1 MNNHINQYNEG
12 EMNHKLIN
20 RISGGIVFLI
30 TLVIYALTV
39 QPSVSFWDCGEFL
52 AASYYL
58 QVPHPPGAPLFLLI
72 GRFFMMIPFVENLG
86 LRMNYVSVLSTAF
99 TSMFLYL
106 IIVKL
111 ITFYK
116 NRTPENIFDA
126 ISCYGAGIIGALTY
140 SVLDTVWFNGV
151 EAEVYAISM
160 FFVSIITWL
169 LMVWYEKADQF
180 ENERILLL
188 IMYMIGLA
196 SGVHLLSV
204 LAIFTIVMVV
214 YFRKYEFNFKSF
226 VYMGIFSV
234 LFFWAVYPGIIK
246 FFPSLLAKF
255 GGTNLILK
263 LSLIAAFLALM
274 IYGMYWTKQNQKSLA
289 FLVVT
294 SLFLIFIGYT
304 SYTIVIIRSN
314 AHPPMNEN
322 EPNTMNEFVY
332 YINREQYG
340 DFPLFKRRYSQEPHQ
355 QGIYYNYS
363 SDLDFMWR
371 YQINHMYNR
380 YLFWNFVGREGDI
393 QDANTILFG
402 KPNPDYIG
410 DPQRFPNRYYA
421 IPFILGLLGL
431 YYHFRRD
438 WKLGLSFFVM
448 FLLMGVLT
456 ALYQNQQEPQ
466 PRERDYFYV
475 GSFFVFAMW
484 VGIAVEGILHYLKTK
499 LEGKKLLPVSIGVFS
514 LIFIAVPVNMAI
526 QNWDDHDRSNNFVPW
541 DFAYN
546 ILQSCEPNAIL
557 FTNGDND
564 TFPLWYLQDVEG
576 VRRDVRIVNL
586 SLANTDWYILQAK
599 NEEPYGAMKVP
610 ISFSDEQISRLMPM
624 EFSGRDIEIPVP
636 DEAIEKFKV
645 RDSSI
650 IKNKK
655 IIFRLNPPMQV
666 QTQTGPRGII
676 RVQDLVVQDIIVTN
690 ARQGWKRPIHFS
702 VTCADD
708 SKLGL
713 DDYMIMKGMT
723 FLVTPVKNTNQQ
735 MNVDVEIMRQH
746 LFNEPESYYKDY
758 NPGFKFRGLN
768 TGKLYLDENQRRM
781 MMNYR
786 NSFLR
791 LALYYMNVNEYEKLA
806 EILDKMEEKLPRK
819 YIPLDYRLLSDIANL
834 YKLANKP
841 DRFLELADEIEPFAQ
856 KAVEQNPGD
865 ISSYYNP
872 YRILLQLYEGR
883 GDIYKQKGL
892 MDKSRAS
899 YQMAI
904 NLLNNIKSFVQDKTL
919 IDTEINRFK
928 QKINDEVKND
938 TLVR

>member
-1 MNNHINQYNEG
+1 MK
-12 EMNHKLIN
+12 HKLVNKI
-20 RISGGIVFLI
+20 IGLLVFI
-30 TLVIYALTV
+30 IAFVVYSLTV

-99 TSMFLYL
+99 SAMFLYF

-111 ITFYK
+111 ISFYK
-116 NRTPENIFDA
+116 NRKPENLFDA
-126 ISCYGAGIIGALTY
+126 ISFYGAGLIGSLTY
-140 SVLDTVWFNGV
+140 IFLDTIWFNAV
-151 EAEVYAISM
+151 EAEVYAIST
-160 FFVSIITWL
+160 FFVSLITWL
-169 LMVWYEKADQF
+169 ILSWYEKS
-180 ENERILLL
+180 EEPNNEKILLL
-188 IMYMIGLA
+188 IMYIIGLA

-204 LAIFTIVMVV
+204 LAIFTIVMIV
-214 YFRKYEFNFKSF
+214 YFRKYEFNYKTFI
-226 VYMGIFSV
+226 YMGIFAV

-255 GGTNLILK
+255 GGTNLTLK
-263 LSLIAAFLALM
+263 LSLVIAFITLM
-274 IYGMYWTKQNQKSLA
+274 VYGMYWTKQNNKALA
-289 FLVVT
+289 FLVIS

-304 SYTIVIIRSN
+304 SYTMVIIRSN

-322 EPNTMNEFVY
+322 EPDTMNEFVY

-340 DFPLFKRRYSQEPHQ
+340 DFPLLKRRYSQEPHQ

-393 QDANTILFG
+393 QDAKTILFG
-402 KPNPDYIG
+402 KPDENFIG
-410 DPQRFPNRYYA
+410 DPQRFPNRYYG
-421 IPFILGLLGL
+421 IPFILGLIGL

-438 WKLGLSFFVM
+438 WKLGISFFAM

-475 GSFFVFAMW
+475 GSFFVFAIW
-484 VGIAVEGILHYLKTK
+484 IGIAFEGLLNYLRTK
-499 LEGKKLLPVSIGVFS
+499 LGEKNIIPASIGLFV
-514 LIFIAVPVNMAI
+514 ITTVIVPVNMAI
-526 QNWDDHDRSNNFVPW
+526 QNWDDHDRSDNFIPW

-576 VRRDVRIVNL
+576 VRRDIRIVNL
-586 SLANTDWYILQAK
+586 SLANTNWYIKQAK

-610 ISFSDEQISRLMPM
+610 ISFSDEQIDRLMPM
-624 EFSGRDIEIPVP
+624 EFNGRDIEIPVP
-636 DEAIEKFKV
+636 DEAIEKFGV
-645 RDSSI
+645 TDSSI
-650 IKNKK
+650 VKNKK
-655 IIFRLNPPMQV
+655 IVFRLNPPMQY
-666 QTQTGPRGII
+666 QTEAGPRGVI
-676 RVQDLVVQDIIVTN
+676 RVQDLVVQDIILTN

-702 VTCADD
+702 VTCSDD

-713 DDYMIMKGMT
+713 DDYMKMIGMT
-723 FLVTPVKNTNQQ
+723 FLVTPVKSSNPQT
-735 MNVDVEIMRQH
+735 NVDVPKMEQC
-746 LFNEPESYYKDY
+746 LFNEPEEGYKEY
-758 NPGFKFRGLN
+758 HLGFRFRGLN
-768 TGKLYLDENQRRM
+768 TGKVYLDENQRRM

-791 LALYYMNVNEYEKLA
+791 LALYYMNAGEKEKLA
-806 EILDKMEEKLPRK
+806 QVLDEMEKKLPRK
-819 YIPLDYRLLSDIANL
+819 YIPLDYRLLSDIASL
-834 YKLANKP
+834 YKLAGKP
-841 DRFLELADEIEPFAQ
+841 DRFLELADEIEPQAQ
-856 KAVEQNPGD
+856 KNMELSPGD
-865 ISSYYNP
+865 VSSYYNP
-872 YRILLQLYEGR
+872 YRILLQIYEGR
-883 GDIYKQKGL
+883 GDIYKEKN
-892 MDKSRAS
+892 MIEKSRAN
-899 YQMAI
+899 YQLAI
-904 NLLNNIKSFVQDKTL
+904 NLLNNLKSFVNDTRT
-919 IDTEINRFK
+919 IDTEISRFQ
-928 QKINDEVKND
+928 QKMSGETQKD
-938 TLVR
+938 TLVK

>member
-1 MNNHINQYNEG
+1 
-12 EMNHKLIN
+12 MNHKLIN
-20 RISGGIVFLI
+20 RIIGGLVFLI
-30 TLVIYALTV
+30 TFVVYALTV

-72 GRFFMMIPFVENLG
+72 GRLFMMIPFVENLG

-99 TSMFLYL
+99 TSMFLYF

-116 NRTPENIFDA
+116 GRKPENLFDA
-126 ISCYGAGIIGALTY
+126 ISYYGAGFLGALTY
-140 SVLDTVWFNGV
+140 SFLDTVWFNGV

-169 LMVWYEKADQF
+169 MLVWYEKAEEVD
-180 ENERILLL
+180 NEKLLLL
-188 IMYMIGLA
+188 IMYIIGLA

-214 YFRKYEFNFKSF
+214 YFRKFEVSFKSF
-226 VYMGIFSV
+226 IYMGIFAV
-234 LFFWAVYPGIIK
+234 LFFWSVYPGIIK
-246 FFPSLLAKF
+246 FFPTLLAKF
-255 GGTNLILK
+255 GGTNLALK
-263 LSLIAAFLALM
+263 LLLVAAFVALLV
-274 IYGMYWTKQNQKSLA
+274 YGMYWTKQNKKGLA
-289 FLVVT
+289 FLVIS
-294 SLFLIFIGYT
+294 SLFLVFIGYT
-304 SYTIVIIRSN
+304 SYTMVIIRSN

-322 EPNTMNEFVY
+322 EPDTMNEFVY

-380 YLFWNFVGREGDI
+380 YLFWNFVGREGDV
-393 QDANTILFG
+393 QDAKTILFG
-402 KPNPDYIG
+402 KPDENFIG
-410 DPQRFPNRYYA
+410 DPQRFPNRYFA
-421 IPFILGLLGL
+421 IPFILGILGL

-438 WKLGLSFFVM
+438 WKLGLSFFTM

-475 GSFFVFAMW
+475 GSFFVFAIW
-484 VGIAVEGILHYLKTK
+484 IGIAFEGLLHYLKVK
-499 LEGKKLLPVSIGVFS
+499 LGEKNLVPASIGLFVVA
-514 LIFIAVPVNMAI
+514 LVAVPVNMAI
-526 QNWDDHDRSNNFVPW
+526 QNWDDHDRSNNWVPW

-586 SLANTDWYILQAK
+586 SLANTNWYIKQAK

-610 ISFSDEQISRLMPM
+610 ISFSDEQIDRLMPM

-636 DEAIEKFKV
+636 DEAIEKFGV
-645 RDSSI
+645 TDSSV

-655 IIFRLNPPMQV
+655 IVFRLNPPMQYE
-666 QTQTGPRGII
+666 TQAGPRGII

-690 ARQGWKRPIHFS
+690 AKQGWKRPIHFS
-702 VTCADD
+702 VTCSDD

-713 DDYMIMKGMT
+713 DEYMIMEGMT
-723 FLVTPVKNTNQQ
+723 FLVTPVKRTNQQ
-735 MNVDVEIMRQH
+735 TNVDRVKMEKC
-746 LFNEPESYYKDY
+746 LFNEPEGYSKNYQL
-758 NPGFKFRGLN
+758 GFKFRGLN
-768 TGKLYLDENQRRM
+768 TGKVYLDENQRRM

-791 LALYYMNVNEYEKLA
+791 LALYYMNTGENEKLA
-806 EILDKMEEKLPRK
+806 KVLDEMEKKLPRK
-819 YIPLDYRLLSDIANL
+819 YIPLDYRLLSDIASL
-834 YKLANKP
+834 YKLAGKY
-841 DRFLELADEIEPFAQ
+841 DRFIEIADEIEPLAE
-856 KAVEQNPGD
+856 KDRDKNPGD
-865 ISSYYNP
+865 VSSYYNP
-872 YRILLQLYEGR
+872 YRILLQIYEGR
-883 GDIYKQKGL
+883 GDIYKEKG
-892 MDKSRAS
+892 MIDKAKAN

-904 NLLNNIKSFVQDKTL
+904 NLLNGLRSFVGDATML
-919 IDTEINRFK
+919 DTEINRFK
-928 QKINDEVKND
+928 QKMSFENKSD
-938 TLVR
+938 TTEKK

>member
-1 MNNHINQYNEG
+1 MK
-12 EMNHKLIN
+12 HKLIN
-20 RISGGIVFLI
+20 RIIGGLVFLI
-30 TLVIYALTV
+30 TLIVYALTV

-99 TSMFLYL
+99 TSMFLYFV
-106 IIVKL
+106 IVKL

-116 NRTPENIFDA
+116 GRKPENLFDA
-126 ISCYGAGIIGALTY
+126 ISYYGAGFLGGLTY
-140 SVLDTVWFNGV
+140 SFLDTVWFNGV

-169 LMVWYEKADQF
+169 LLLWYEKADEVQ
-180 ENERILLL
+180 NEKILLL
-188 IMYMIGLA
+188 VMYIIGLA

-214 YFRKYEFNFKSF
+214 YFKKYEVNFKSF
-226 VYMGIFSV
+226 IYMGIFAV
-234 LFFWAVYPGIIK
+234 LFFWSVYPGIIK

-255 GGTNLILK
+255 GGTNLTLK
-263 LSLIAAFLALM
+263 LSLVVAFIAILV
-274 IYGMYWTKQNQKSLA
+274 YGMYWTKKNDKGLA
-289 FLVVT
+289 FIVIS

-304 SYTIVIIRSN
+304 SYTMVIIRAN

-322 EPNTMNEFVY
+322 EPDTMNEFVY

-340 DFPLFKRRYSQEPHQ
+340 DFPLLKRRYSQEPHQ

-380 YLFWNFVGREGDI
+380 YLFWNFVGREGDV
-393 QDANTILFG
+393 QDARTILFG
-402 KPNPDYIG
+402 KPDENYIG

-421 IPFILGLLGL
+421 IPFILGILGL

-438 WKLGLSFFVM
+438 WKFALSFLAM

-475 GSFFVFAMW
+475 GSFFVFAIW
-484 VGIAVEGILHYLKTK
+484 IGIAFEGLLHYLKVK
-499 LEGKKLLPVSIGVFS
+499 LGEKNLVPASIGLFTLV
-514 LIFIAVPVNMAI
+514 LIAVPVNMAI
-526 QNWDDHDRSNNFVPW
+526 QNWDDHDRSKNFVPW

-586 SLANTDWYILQAK
+586 SLANTNWYIKQAK
-599 NEEPYGAMKVP
+599 NEEPYGVQKVP
-610 ISFSDEQISRLMPM
+610 ISFSDEQIDRLNPM

-636 DEAIEKFKV
+636 DEAIEKFGV
-645 RDSSI
+645 TDSSV

-655 IIFRLNPPMQV
+655 IIFRLNPPMQYE
-666 QTQTGPRGII
+666 TQAGPRGII

-690 ARQGWKRPIHFS
+690 AKQGWKRPIHFS
-702 VTCADD
+702 VTCSDD

-713 DDYMIMKGMT
+713 DDYMIMQGMT
-723 FLVTPVKNTNQQ
+723 FMVTPVKRINPQIS
-735 MNVDVEIMRQH
+735 VDRVKMEQC
-746 LFNEPESYYKDY
+746 LFNEPEGYYKEY
-758 NPGFKFRGLN
+758 HLGFKFRGLN
-768 TGKLYLDENQRRM
+768 TGKIYLDENQRRM

-791 LALYYMNVNEYEKLA
+791 LALYYMNTGEKEKLA
-806 EILDKMEEKLPRK
+806 QVLDEMEKKLPRK
-819 YIPLDYRLLSDIANL
+819 YIPIDYRLLSDIAGL
-834 YKLANKP
+834 YKLSGRG
-841 DRFLELADEIEPFAQ
+841 DRFLEIANEIEPLAEADRD
-856 KAVEQNPGD
+856 KNPAD
-865 ISSYYNP
+865 VSSYYNP
-872 YRILLQLYEGR
+872 YRILLQIYEGR
-883 GDIYKQKGL
+883 GDVYREQNNL
-892 MDKSRAS
+892 DKAKEN

-904 NLLNNIKSFVQDKTL
+904 NLLNGLRSFVSDANM
-919 IDTEINRFK
+919 IDTEINRFR
-928 QKINDEVKND
+928 QKMNFENKID
-938 TLVR
+938 TSVQK

>member
-1 MNNHINQYNEG
+1 
-12 EMNHKLIN
+12 MNHKLIN
-20 RISGGIVFLI
+20 RIIGGVVFLI
-30 TLVIYALTV
+30 AFVVYSLTV
-39 QPSVSFWDCGEFL
+39 QPSVSFWDCGEFI

-72 GRFFMMIPFVENLG
+72 GRLFMMIPFVENLG

-99 TSMFLYL
+99 TAMFLYF
-106 IIVKL
+106 IVVKL

-116 NRTPENIFDA
+116 NRKPENFFDA
-126 ISCYGAGIIGALTY
+126 LSYYGAGFIASVTY
-140 SVLDTVWFNGV
+140 IFLDTVWFNAV

-160 FFVSIITWL
+160 LFVGIITWL
-169 LMVWYEKADQF
+169 LLVWYEKADQPS
-180 ENERILLL
+180 NEKLLLL
-188 IMYMIGLA
+188 IMYIIGLA

-204 LAIFTIVMVV
+204 LAIFSIVMVV
-214 YFRKYEFNFKSF
+214 YFRKYEFDIKSF
-226 VYMGIFSV
+226 VYMGIFAV

-263 LSLIAAFLALM
+263 LSLVVAFIALLV
-274 IYGMYWTKQNQKSLA
+274 YGMYWTKQNEKALA
-289 FLVVT
+289 FLVIS

-304 SYTIVIIRSN
+304 SYTMVIIRAN

-380 YLFWNFVGREGDI
+380 YLFWNFVGREGDV
-393 QDANTILFG
+393 QDAKTILFG
-402 KPNPDYIG
+402 KPNEDFVG

-431 YYHFRRD
+431 YYHIRRD
-438 WKLGLSFFVM
+438 WKIGISFLAM

-475 GSFFVFAMW
+475 GSFFVFAIW
-484 VGIAVEGILHYLKTK
+484 IGIAFEGLLNYLKSK
-499 LEGKKLLPVSIGVFS
+499 LDEKKILPASIGLFVITT
-514 LIFIAVPVNMAI
+514 LAVPVNMAI

-586 SLANTDWYILQAK
+586 SLANTNWYIKQAK
-599 NEEPYGAMKVP
+599 NEEPYGALKVP
-610 ISFSDEQISRLMPM
+610 MSFTDEQVDRLMPM

-636 DEAIEKFKV
+636 DEAIEKFGV
-645 RDSSI
+645 TDSAV

-655 IIFRLNPPMQV
+655 IVFRLNPPIQFETQV
-666 QTQTGPRGII
+666 GPRGVI
-676 RVQDLVVQDIIVTN
+676 RVQDLVVQDIIITN
-690 ARQGWKRPIHFS
+690 AKQGWKRPIHFS
-702 VTCADD
+702 VTCSDD

-713 DDYMIMKGMT
+713 DEYMRMQGMT
-723 FLVTPVKNTNQQ
+723 FLVTPVRNTNMQT
-735 MNVDVEIMRQH
+735 NIDVEKMEKC
-746 LFNEPESYYKDY
+746 LFNEPEGFYKDY
-758 NPGFKFRGLN
+758 HLGFKFRGLN
-768 TGKLYLDENQRRM
+768 TGKIYLDENQRRM

-786 NSFLR
+786 NSFIR
-791 LALYYMNVNEYEKLA
+791 LALYHMNVGNYEKLA
-806 EILDKMEEKLPRK
+806 QALDEMDKKIPRK
-819 YIPLDYRLLSDIANL
+819 YIPLDYRLLSDIASL
-834 YKLANKP
+834 YKIAGKY
-841 DRFLELADEIEPFAQ
+841 DRFLELADEIEPQAQ
-856 KAVEQNPGD
+856 KNISLMPGD
-865 ISSYYNP
+865 VSSFYNP
-872 YRILLQLYEGR
+872 YRILLQIYEGR
-883 GDIYKQKGL
+883 GDIFKERGELEKA
-892 MDKSRAS
+892 KVN

-904 NLLNNIKSFVQDKTL
+904 DLLQSIKGFVSDTRMIDDEIARYREKMNNGKK
-919 IDTEINRFK
+919 
-928 QKINDEVKND
+928 D
-938 TLVR
+938 TLSMK

>member
-1 MNNHINQYNEG
+1 MKHQ
-12 EMNHKLIN
+12 LIN
-20 RISGGIVFLI
+20 KIIGFLVFIVAF
-30 TLVIYALTV
+30 VVYSLTV

-99 TSMFLYL
+99 SAMFLYF

-111 ITFYK
+111 ISFYK
-116 NRTPENIFDA
+116 NRKPENLFDA
-126 ISCYGAGIIGALTY
+126 ISFYGAGLIGSLTY
-140 SVLDTVWFNGV
+140 IFLDTIWFNAV
-151 EAEVYAISM
+151 EAEVYAIST
-160 FFVSIITWL
+160 FFVSLITWL
-169 LMVWYEKADQF
+169 ILTWYEKS
-180 ENERILLL
+180 EETNNEKILLL
-188 IMYMIGLA
+188 IMYIIGLA

-204 LAIFTIVMVV
+204 LGIFTIVMIV
-214 YFRKYEFNFKSF
+214 YFRKYEFNYRTFI
-226 VYMGIFSV
+226 YMGIFAV

-255 GGTNLILK
+255 GGTNLTLK
-263 LSLIAAFLALM
+263 LSLVMAFIALM
-274 IYGMYWTKQNQKSLA
+274 VYGMYWTKQNNKALA
-289 FLVVT
+289 FLVIS

-304 SYTIVIIRSN
+304 SYTMVIIRSN

-322 EPNTMNEFVY
+322 EPDTMNEFVY

-340 DFPLFKRRYSQEPHQ
+340 DFPLLKRRYSQEPHQ

-393 QDANTILFG
+393 QDAKTILFG
-402 KPNPDYIG
+402 KPDENFIG
-410 DPQRFPNRYYA
+410 DPQRFPNRYYG
-421 IPFILGLLGL
+421 IPFILGLIGL

-438 WKLGLSFFVM
+438 WKLGMSFLAM

-475 GSFFVFAMW
+475 GSFFVFAIW
-484 VGIAVEGILHYLKTK
+484 IGISFEGLLNYLKTK
-499 LEGKKLLPVSIGVFS
+499 LGEKNIIPASIGLFV
-514 LIFIAVPVNMAI
+514 ITTVIVPVNMAI
-526 QNWDDHDRSNNFVPW
+526 QNWDDHDRSDNFIPW

-576 VRRDVRIVNL
+576 VRRDIRIVNL
-586 SLANTDWYILQAK
+586 SLANTNWYIKQAK

-610 ISFSDEQISRLMPM
+610 ISFSDEQIDRLMPM
-624 EFSGRDIEIPVP
+624 EFNGRDIEIPVP
-636 DEAIEKFKV
+636 DEAIEKFGV
-645 RDSSI
+645 TDSSI

-655 IIFRLNPPMQV
+655 IVFRLNPPMQY
-666 QTQTGPRGII
+666 QTEAGPRGVI
-676 RVQDLVVQDIIVTN
+676 RIQDLVVQDIIITN
-690 ARQGWKRPIHFS
+690 AKQGWKRPIHFS
-702 VTCADD
+702 VTCSDD

-713 DDYMIMKGMT
+713 DDYMKMVGMT
-723 FLVTPVKNTNQQ
+723 FLVTPVKSSNSQT
-735 MNVDVEIMRQH
+735 NVDVPKMEQC
-746 LFNEPESYYKDY
+746 LFNEPEESYKEYHL
-758 NPGFKFRGLN
+758 GFKFRGLN
-768 TGKLYLDENQRRM
+768 TGKVYLDENQRRM

-791 LALYYMNVNEYEKLA
+791 LALYYMNTGEKERLA
-806 EILDKMEEKLPRK
+806 QTLDEMEKKLPRK
-819 YIPLDYRLLSDIANL
+819 YIPLDYRLLSDIASL
-834 YKLANKP
+834 YKLAGKP
-841 DRFLELADEIEPFAQ
+841 DRFLELADEIEPQAQ
-856 KAVEQNPGD
+856 KNMELYPGD

-872 YRILLQLYEGR
+872 YRILLQIYEGR
-883 GDIYKQKGL
+883 GDIYKEKNL
-892 MDKSRAS
+892 IDKSKAS

-904 NLLNNIKSFVQDKTL
+904 NLLNNIKSFVSDTRT
-919 IDTEINRFK
+919 IDTEISRFQ
-928 QKINDEVKND
+928 QKMSGEAQKD

>member
-1 MNNHINQYNEG
+1 
-12 EMNHKLIN
+12 MNHKLIN
-20 RISGGIVFLI
+20 RIIGGIVFII
-30 TLVIYALTV
+30 TFIVYALTV

-106 IIVKL
+106 IVVKL

-116 NRTPENIFDA
+116 GKKPENLFEA
-126 ISCYGAGIIGALTY
+126 ISYYGAGLLGGLTY
-140 SVLDTVWFNGV
+140 SFLDTVWFNGV

-169 LMVWYEKADQF
+169 LLVWYEKAEEI
-180 ENERILLL
+180 ENEKILLL
-188 IMYMIGLA
+188 VMYIIGLA

-214 YFRKYEFNFKSF
+214 YFKKYEVNLKSF
-226 VYMGIFSV
+226 IYMGIFAV
-234 LFFWAVYPGIIK
+234 FFFWAVYPGIIK

-255 GGTNLILK
+255 GGTNLTLK
-263 LSLIAAFLALM
+263 LSLVVAFIALLV
-274 IYGMYWTKQNQKSLA
+274 YGMYWTKENKKALA
-289 FLVVT
+289 FLVIS

-304 SYTIVIIRSN
+304 SYTMVIIRAN

-322 EPNTMNEFVY
+322 EPDTMNEFVY

-393 QDANTILFG
+393 QDARTILFG
-402 KPNPDYIG
+402 KPDENYIG

-421 IPFILGLLGL
+421 IPFILGILGL
-431 YYHFRRD
+431 YYHFKRD
-438 WKLGLSFFVM
+438 WKFALSFFSM

-475 GSFFVFAMW
+475 GSFFVFAIW
-484 VGIAVEGILHYLKTK
+484 IGIAFEGLLHYLKVK
-499 LEGKKLLPVSIGVFS
+499 LGEKNLIPASIGLFTIV
-514 LIFIAVPVNMAI
+514 LLAVPVNMAF
-526 QNWDDHDRSNNFVPW
+526 QNWDDHDRSNNFVPR

-586 SLANTDWYILQAK
+586 SLANTNWYIKQAK
-599 NEEPYGAMKVP
+599 NEEPYGAQKVP
-610 ISFSDEQISRLMPM
+610 ISFTDDQIDRLMPR
-624 EFSGRDIEIPVP
+624 EFSGADIEIPVP
-636 DEAIEKFKV
+636 DEAIQKFGV
-645 RDSSI
+645 TDSSI

-655 IIFRLNPPMQV
+655 IVFRLNPPMQYE
-666 QTQTGPRGII
+666 TQVGPRGII

-690 ARQGWKRPIHFS
+690 AKQGWKRPIHFS
-702 VTCADD
+702 VTCSDD

-713 DDYMIMKGMT
+713 DDYMIMQGMT
-723 FLVTPVKNTNQQ
+723 FLVTPVKSINQQ
-735 MNVDVEIMRQH
+735 TNVNIVKMEQC
-746 LFNEPESYYKDY
+746 LFNEPEGYYKDY
-758 NPGFKFRGLN
+758 HLGFKFRGLN
-768 TGKLYLDENQRRM
+768 TGKIYLDENQRRM

-791 LALYYMNVNEYEKLA
+791 LALYYMNSGEKQKLA
-806 EILDKMEEKLPRK
+806 QVLDEMEKKLPRK
-819 YIPLDYRLLSDIANL
+819 YIPLDYRLLSDIASL
-834 YKLANKP
+834 YKLADRG
-841 DRFLELADEIEPFAQ
+841 DRFLEIADEIEPLAE
-856 KAVEQNPGD
+856 KDRDRNPGD

-872 YRILLQLYEGR
+872 YRILLQIYEGR
-883 GDIYKQKGL
+883 GDVYKEKGML
-892 MDKSRAS
+892 DKAKAN

-904 NLLNNIKSFVQDKTL
+904 NLLNGLRSFVNDSRM
-919 IDTEINRFK
+919 IDTEINRFR
-928 QKINDEVKND
+928 QKMNLENKVD
-938 TLVR
+938 TTEKK

>member
-1 MNNHINQYNEG
+1 
-12 EMNHKLIN
+12 MNHKLIN
-20 RISGGIVFLI
+20 RIIGAFVFLV
-30 TLVIYALTV
+30 TFVVYSLTV
-39 QPSVSFWDCGEFL
+39 QPSVSFWDCGEFI

-72 GRFFMMIPFVENLG
+72 GRLFMMIPFVENLG

-99 TSMFLYL
+99 TAMFLYF
-106 IIVKL
+106 IVVKL
-111 ITFYK
+111 ISFYK
-116 NRTPENIFDA
+116 QRKPENLFDA
-126 ISCYGAGIIGALTY
+126 ISFYGAGLIGSLTY
-140 SVLDTVWFNGV
+140 SFLDTVWFNGV

-169 LMVWYEKADQF
+169 ILVWYEKAD
-180 ENERILLL
+180 EPNNERLLLL
-188 IMYMIGLA
+188 IMYVIGLA
-196 SGVHLLSV
+196 SGAHLLSV
-204 LAIFTIVMVV
+204 LAIFTIVMIV
-214 YFRKYEFNFKSF
+214 YFRKYEFEFKSF
-226 VYMGIFSV
+226 LVMGIFAV

-255 GGTNLILK
+255 GGTNLTLK
-263 LSLIAAFLALM
+263 LTLVVAFLALLV
-274 IYGMYWTKQNQKSLA
+274 YGMYWTKQNNKALP
-289 FLVVT
+289 FLVIS
-294 SLFLIFIGYT
+294 SLFLIFIGYS
-304 SYTIVIIRSN
+304 SYTMVIIRSN

-322 EPNTMNEFVY
+322 EPDTMNEFVY

-340 DFPLFKRRYSQEPHQ
+340 DFPLLKRRYSQEPHQ

-380 YLFWNFVGREGDI
+380 YLFWNFVGREGDV
-393 QDANTILFG
+393 QDAKTILFG
-402 KPNPDYIG
+402 KPNDDFVG

-421 IPFILGLLGL
+421 IPFILGIIGL

-438 WKLGLSFFVM
+438 WKLGLSFLAM

-475 GSFFVFAMW
+475 GSFFVFAIW
-484 VGIAVEGILHYLKTK
+484 IGIAFEGLLHYLKVK
-499 LEGKKLLPVSIGVFS
+499 LGEKNLVPASIG
-514 LIFIAVPVNMAI
+514 IFAVTLLAVPVNMAI

-576 VRRDVRIVNL
+576 VRRDIRIVNL
-586 SLANTDWYILQAK
+586 SLANTNWYIKQAK

-610 ISFSDEQISRLMPM
+610 ISFSDEQIDRLMPM

-636 DEAIEKFKV
+636 DEAIEKFGV
-645 RDSSI
+645 TDSSV

-655 IIFRLNPPMQV
+655 IIFRLNPPMQYE
-666 QTQTGPRGII
+666 TQAGPRGII

-702 VTCADD
+702 VTCSDD

-713 DDYMIMKGMT
+713 DDYMKMQGMT
-723 FLVTPVKNTNQQ
+723 FLVTPVKSTNQQ
-735 MNVDVEIMRQH
+735 TNVDVPKMEKC
-746 LFNEPESYYKDY
+746 LFNEPQGYYKDY
-758 NPGFKFRGLN
+758 HLGFKFRGLN
-768 TGKLYLDENQRRM
+768 TGKVYLDENQRRM

-791 LALYYMNVNEYEKLA
+791 LALYYMNTGEKEKLA
-806 EILDKMEEKLPRK
+806 QTLDEMEKKLPRK
-819 YIPLDYRLLSDIANL
+819 YIPLDYRLLSDIASL
-834 YKLANKP
+834 YKMAGKP
-841 DRFLELADEIEPFAQ
+841 DRFLELADEIEPQAQ
-856 KAVEQNPGD
+856 KNMELNPGD

-872 YRILLQLYEGR
+872 YRILLQIYEGR
-883 GDIYKQKGL
+883 GDIYKEKGL
-892 MDKSRAS
+892 MDKSKAN
-899 YQMAI
+899 YQLAI
-904 NLLNNIKSFVQDKTL
+904 NLLKNIKSFVSDSKT
-919 IDTEINRFK
+919 IDSEIMRFQ
-928 QKINDEVKND
+928 QKINEQVSKD
-938 TLVR
+938 TSEK